1 MAPEDSHEVLR
12 VPWYSGTL
20 AKLNQISPTGLS
32 PSLVGQFRA
41 LRLFFQFGLSEPYN
55 PLNSIKVWAT
65 SLFAHRY

>member
-12 VPWYSGTL
+12 VPWYSGAL
-20 AKLNQISPTGLS
+20 AKSSRISLTGLS

-41 LRLFFQFGLSEPYN
+41 LQLFFRFRLSESYN